1 MFKIY
6 YWLGHLGILASVQ
19 YKTAT
24 YPKLHGDNQLQK
36 GFNCVENKA
45 IVKQSNEPDLGIC
58 LIK

>member
-45 IVKQSNEPDLGIC
+45 IVK
-58 LIK
+58 